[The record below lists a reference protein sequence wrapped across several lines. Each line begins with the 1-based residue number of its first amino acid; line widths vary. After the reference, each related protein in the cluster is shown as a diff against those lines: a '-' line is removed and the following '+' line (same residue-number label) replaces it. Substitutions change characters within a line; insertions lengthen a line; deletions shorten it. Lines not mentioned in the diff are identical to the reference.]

1 MKRTLLLSLIAGCI
15 IVAHGVAFSQSPY
28 KVIDVKNGG
37 TITGS
42 VRLEG
47 SPPKGLDMPVDK
59 DPDWCG
65 RKRPSPRLLVGKNK
79 GVRNA
84 IIMIENIREGKK
96 PNGAGKYLLDQRKCE
111 FHPHVVV
118 LPAGSGLEIV
128 NSDGVL
134 HNVHMYEGDG
144 TGKTLFNIAQPIKGV
159 RFTVKP
165 DQFKNPGLYS
175 ATCDAGHPW
184 MSGYVYLANHPY
196 VVVTDE
202 HGNYELTNVPPGTYR
217 LKMWHEGVHIT
228 RTELD
233 KGKPKSYSFE
243 PAYEEVREVAV
254 KEKGIETVDFSITLR
269 SRPITKQ

>member
-1 MKRTLLLSLIAGCI
+1 MKQTLKLL
-15 IVAHGVAFSQSPY
+15 VATVCVLVLQDAAYPQDGY
-28 KVIDVKNGG
+28 RVIDVKNGG

-42 VRLEG
+42 VRFEG
-47 SPPKGLDMPVDK
+47 SPPKGLEMPVEK

-65 RKRPSPRLLVGKNK
+65 RKRPSPRLIIGKNK
-79 GVRNA
+79 GVRYA
-84 IIMIENIREGKK
+84 IVMLENIREGKK
-96 PNGAGKYLLDQRKCE
+96 PNGPGKYLLDQRKCE
-111 FHPHVVV
+111 FLPHVMV
-118 LPAGSGLEIV
+118 LPLGASLDIV

-144 TGKTLFNIAQPIKGV
+144 VGKTVFNIAQPIKGV

-165 DQFKNPGLYS
+165 EQFKKPGLYS

-184 MSGYVYLANHPY
+184 MSGYVYVANHPY

-217 LKMWHEGVHIT
+217 VKMWHEGVHIT

-233 KGKPKSYSFE
+233 KGKPKSYTFE
-243 PAYEEVREVAV
+243 PPYEEIAEVTV
-254 KEKGIETVDFSITLR
+254 KQNGVHTVGFSFVLR
-269 SRPITKQ
+269 TPTISRQ